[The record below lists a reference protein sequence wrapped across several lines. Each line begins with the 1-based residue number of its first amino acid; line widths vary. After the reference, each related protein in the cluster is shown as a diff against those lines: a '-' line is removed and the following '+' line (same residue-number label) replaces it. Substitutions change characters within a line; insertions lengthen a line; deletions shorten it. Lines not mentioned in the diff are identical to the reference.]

1 MGFFD
6 DYRNSG
12 FYKFVEKVANAC
24 TELVSKIIDR
34 LKGNR

>member
-1 MGFFD
+1 MGLFD

-12 FYKFVEKVANAC
+12 FYRFVEKVANAC
-24 TELVSKIIDR
+24 TKLVNEIVDR